1 MNFLINN
8 MQVKLAGFGILS
20 LFLIMLVP
28 VYAEVTEFSSEKKFY
43 TIDEGIVF
51 VGNTAEGHEEVN
63 VLMINPNGKE
73 NLVPGAVSNMQGIF
87 ETFPKKIDNILL
99 HKVYGYLIFL
109 SILFVIF
116 QAIFSWSSFP
126 MELIENGFLR

>member
-1 MNFLINN
+1 

-28 VYAEVTEFSSEKKFY
+28 VYAEVTEFSIEKKFY

-51 VGNTAEGHEEVN
+51 IGNTSEEREQVN

-73 NLVPGAVSNMQGIF
+73 SYLVGTVSNLQGTF
-87 ETFPKKIDNILL
+87 ETIPKSVDSIFTINNMQVKLAGFGIL
-99 HKVYGYLIFL
+99 
-109 SILFVIF
+109 
-116 QAIFSWSSFP
+116 
-126 MELIENGFLR
+126 